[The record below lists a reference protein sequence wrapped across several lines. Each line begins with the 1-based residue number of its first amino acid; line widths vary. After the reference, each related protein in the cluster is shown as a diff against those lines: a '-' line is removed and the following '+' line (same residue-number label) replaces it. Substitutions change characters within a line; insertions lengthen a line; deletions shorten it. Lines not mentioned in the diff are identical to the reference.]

1 MYTVYY
7 SIRYSSDQY
16 IHDAEAA
23 ATSATP
29 RISAWL
35 LHYSGRARALVRARR
50 VLERAG
56 DSGKKLGLRL
66 SSILTGARE
75 A

>member
-7 SIRYSSDQY
+7 SVGYSSDQY
-16 IHDAEAA
+16 THDAEAA

-35 LHYSGRARALVRARR
+35 LHYSGRARG

-66 SSILTGARE
+66 SSILTMVRQA
-75 A
+75 